1 MCVLIPTD
9 FRHDWV
15 IFGPLV
21 DKKHLKGGVRRAPS
35 QRKVFRTFLVHFF
48 RYQFET
54 WYIHLVGGVT
64 CLVRVSFQSGYFDL
78 LYSKKIGQSHLS
90 AFIALKVI

>member
-1 MCVLIPTD
+1 MIDLIPTD
-9 FRHDWV
+9 FRHGWV

-21 DKKHLKGGVRRAPS
+21 DKNTLKGA
-35 QRKVFRTFLVHFF
+35 LVELPASEKFSGLFVHVL

-64 CLVRVSFQSGYFDL
+64 CQVRVSFQSGHFDL
-78 LYSKKIGQSHLS
+78 FYSQK
-90 AFIALKVI
+90 